1 MSTRVESGACKA
13 IAIVRSQTCSAGKS
27 VRREEA
33 EGVALWEG
41 VGEMLSQPQT
51 LIVRGT
57 LELSL
62 GT

>member
-13 IAIVRSQTCSAGKS
+13 TAVVRSQTCSAGKS

-33 EGVALWEG
+33 EGVAPWEG